1 MNWCVF
7 QTLLLLIHS
16 RSIPFALQGLKAEEL
31 LSKERTK
38 HAKQTQAFES
48 FKDNIHRD
56 VLEELR
62 GHEEGGQE
70 EDEGELE
77 EEEGEGEEGEEG
89 EATSHVAAPVHLSHQ
104 PKVSAH
110 PSQGNQ
116 DDDSVFDGSENFSMD
131 ANTAGTSSNKVS
143 GHMFG
148 FFPPPIAG

>member
-1 MNWCVF
+1 
-7 QTLLLLIHS
+7 
-16 RSIPFALQGLKAEEL
+16 LKAEEL

-70 EDEGELE
+70 EDEGGQEEDEGELE
-77 EEEGEGEEGEEG
+77 EEEGEGGEGEEG
-89 EATSHVAAPVHLSHQ
+89 EATSHAAAPVHLSHQ
-104 PKVSAH
+104 PKVSAR

-148 FFPPPIAG
+148 LLFFSPIAG